1 MSDFSAATTNKPK
14 TTSRIILIGVTQIR
28 IETLQR
34 FGLNI
39 VEALIDN
46 QDAANNITVRKVPSG
61 VLATIPPNSLGRIR
75 DEVFSFIEVNPDAAT
90 GAGVLTLS
98 LATSAELKRV
108 GLIA

>member
-1 MSDFSAATTNKPK
+1 MSEFSAASTTKPK
-14 TTSRIILIGVTQIR
+14 TTSRMVLIGVAQIR

-39 VEALIDN
+39 IEALIDN
-46 QDAANNITVRKVPSG
+46 QDATNNLTVRKVPSG
-61 VLATIPPNSLGRIR
+61 ILATIPPNSLGRIR
-75 DEVFSFIEVNPDAAT
+75 DEVFSFIEINPNAVT

-98 LATSAELKRV
+98 LATNAELKRV

>member
-1 MSDFSAATTNKPK
+1 MSQFSASSKSRPK
-14 TTSRIILIGVTQIR
+14 TTSRLVLIGTAQIR

-46 QDAANNITVRKVPSG
+46 QDSSNDITVRKAPSG
-61 VLATIPPNSLGRIR
+61 ILATIPPNSLGRIR
-75 DEVFSFIEVNPDAAT
+75 DEVFSFIEINPDAAS
-90 GAGVLTLS
+90 GAGVLTLQ
-98 LATSAELKRV
+98 LATTEELKRV

>member
-1 MSDFSAATTNKPK
+1 MSQFSASSKTRPK
-14 TTSRIILIGVTQIR
+14 TTSRMELIGTTQIR

-46 QDAANNITVRKVPSG
+46 QDASNNLTVRKVPSG

-75 DEVFSFIEVNPDAAT
+75 DEVFSFIEINPDPTT
-90 GAGVLTLS
+90 GAGVLTLQ
-98 LATSAELKRV
+98 LATLDELKRV

>member
-1 MSDFSAATTNKPK
+1 MVLIAT
-14 TTSRIILIGVTQIR
+14 TQIR

-39 VEALIDN
+39 IEALVDN
-46 QDAANNITVRKVPSG
+46 QDTTNGITVRKVPSG

-75 DEVFSFIEVNPDAAT
+75 DEVFSFIEINPDAT
-90 GAGVLTLS
+90 SGAGVLTLQ
-98 LATSAELKRV
+98 LATTAELKRV